1 MKDAGSHKMSS
12 TDMTKQDRL
21 SFLLS
26 MYSLTSSQIHSSLNI
41 LASIVIV
48 ANSALSFT
56 AISRGWIGMFSGS
69 IGIFVLSLVFY
80 CFAVYSNF
88 KSKKYITYILKNDS
102 FELNKII
109 DEIEKQSDIF
119 LKNISL
125 SVILSIMFF
134 IFIDITI
141 YEHIL

>member
-41 LASIVIV
+41 LASI
-48 ANSALSFT
+48 A
-56 AISRGWIGMFSGS
+56 
-69 IGIFVLSLVFY
+69 
-80 CFAVYSNF
+80 
-88 KSKKYITYILKNDS
+88 
-102 FELNKII
+102 
-109 DEIEKQSDIF
+109 
-119 LKNISL
+119 
-125 SVILSIMFF
+125 
-134 IFIDITI
+134 I

>member
-69 IGIFVLSLVFY
+69 IGIFVLSLIFY
-80 CFAVYSNF
+80 CCAVYSNF

-119 LKNISL
+119 LKNVSL
-125 SVILSIMFF
+125 SVILSIIFF
-134 IFIDITI
+134 IFIDIAI